1 MRGEASRRC
10 HDGQGKQRKLF
21 AAIARKADSP
31 AKCVF
36 VGSRGTTSAYRSKVS
51 PLLFACQSCAK
62 KQLPCILRRW
72 GWWDVLPFPP
82 QARVTVSAAGDVA
95 VANPQPDEL
104 NFWIALVKNV
114 ESKVVGEIWVKSTR
128 KRAVAEVEED
138 DAEADDEAAF

>member
-1 MRGEASRRC
+1 M
-10 HDGQGKQRKLF
+10 
-21 AAIARKADSP
+21 
-31 AKCVF
+31 
-36 VGSRGTTSAYRSKVS
+36 
-51 PLLFACQSCAK
+51 
-62 KQLPCILRRW
+62 
-72 GWWDVLPFPP
+72 
-82 QARVTVSAAGDVA
+82 SAAGDVA